1 MRGASSDPCGEAFH
15 GEEPL
20 SEKEVQ
26 SVARFLEIQKK
37 RLVGYLDIHSYGQM
51 LLFPW
56 GYTQE
61 QSKDHI
67 EMVRNIKTVADPG
80 EGSEPLGP
88 PCEPPSP
95 PYLKLWI
102 RQLKYIEFEQ
112 NAVTDENRS
121 FPSSSLSTTEGNL
134 LCLTLTSLNLV

>member
-1 MRGASSDPCGEAFH
+1 MKGASSDPCSEAFH

-26 SVARFLEIQKK
+26 NVARFLEAQKK

-56 GYTQE
+56 GYTKE

-67 EMVRNIKTVADPG
+67 EMVRNIKIVTDPG
-80 EGSEPLGP
+80 EGEVGVRGAPD
-88 PCEPPSP
+88 
-95 PYLKLWI
+95 LKLWI
-102 RQLKYIEFEQ
+102 RHGKILNKKY
-112 NAVTDENRS
+112 
-121 FPSSSLSTTEGNL
+121 
-134 LCLTLTSLNLV
+134 LNKRQ

>member
-1 MRGASSDPCGEAFH
+1 MRGASSDPCSEAFH

-26 SVARFLEIQKK
+26 SLARFLESQKK

-56 GYTQE
+56 GYTKE
-61 QSKDHI
+61 QTKDHI
-67 EMVRNIKTVADPG
+67 EMVRNINIVVDPG
-80 EGSEPLGP
+80 EGSGGARPLLILRLNGGP
-88 PCEPPSP
+88 KGRKKICLRRPLP

-102 RQLKYIEFEQ
+102 RH
-112 NAVTDENRS
+112 
-121 FPSSSLSTTEGNL
+121 
-134 LCLTLTSLNLV
+134 

>member
-1 MRGASSDPCGEAFH
+1 MRGASSDPCSEAFR

-26 SVARFLEIQKK
+26 SVARFLESQKK

-56 GYTQE
+56 GYTKE
-61 QSKDHI
+61 QTKDHI
-67 EMVRNIKTVADPG
+67 EMVRNINIVVDPG
-80 EGSEPLGP
+80 EGSGGGSALPYFETKRRPEGP
-88 PCEPPSP
+88 KKICLRRLLP

-102 RQLKYIEFEQ
+102 RH
-112 NAVTDENRS
+112 
-121 FPSSSLSTTEGNL
+121 
-134 LCLTLTSLNLV
+134 

>member
-1 MRGASSDPCGEAFH
+1 MRGASSDPCSEAFH

-26 SVARFLEIQKK
+26 SVARFLESQKK

-56 GYTQE
+56 GFTKE
-61 QSKDHI
+61 QTKDHI

-80 EGSEPLGP
+80 EGSKG
-88 PCEPPSP
+88 
-95 PYLKLWI
+95 
-102 RQLKYIEFEQ
+102 FGH
-112 NAVTDENRS
+112 
-121 FPSSSLSTTEGNL
+121 SLFL
-134 LCLTLTSLNLV
+134 D

>member
-1 MRGASSDPCGEAFH
+1 MRGASSDPCSEAFH

-26 SVARFLEIQKK
+26 SVARFLETQKK

-80 EGSEPLGP
+80 EGSEGLGP
-88 PCEPPSP
+88 PCEPPLP
-95 PYLKLWI
+95 
-102 RQLKYIEFEQ
+102 
-112 NAVTDENRS
+112 
-121 FPSSSLSTTEGNL
+121 SLSEGL
-134 LCLTLTSLNLV
+134 DSPLEKY